1 MIDTKNSDA
10 DEIETIQDPD
20 SFIKVVV
27 FTSEASAVKRSDTDS
42 SNDDSSNANPSLQ
55 EEQKSETKESQQSTN
70 TNEVKAPIDSI
81 VDEFNVKEDTDS
93 DDFVVFPSDPA
104 LEKQVDLELKEFSR
118 VTKPPVITQKP
129 IEKEH

>member
-1 MIDTKNSDA
+1 MTDTKNSDA

-55 EEQKSETKESQQSTN
+55 EEQKSETKES
-70 TNEVKAPIDSI
+70 
-81 VDEFNVKEDTDS
+81 
-93 DDFVVFPSDPA
+93 
-104 LEKQVDLELKEFSR
+104 
-118 VTKPPVITQKP
+118 
-129 IEKEH
+129 